1 MAPKTVPPAF
11 HLAGRGVQL
20 LVDDSDEELLGEE
33 KYLGE
38 EDSWS
43 EGDEDEEV
51 YVTSDDSDDEQVA
64 GDPMQTVDGQW
75 ALYAG
80 GYMAE

>member
-1 MAPKTVPPAF
+1 MGAGSTELAPSGSNAI
-11 HLAGRGVQL
+11 

-33 KYLGE
+33 EYLGE

-43 EGDEDEEV
+43 EGDEHEEV
-51 YVTSDDSDDEQVA
+51 YLTSDDSDDEQVA